1 MTKYDEERK
10 KELERQSAEDE
21 RLAQQA
27 LEEANKAQAQ
37 ANAVEVGAVSS
48 VATNVITGS
57 PAQTQQPEAP
67 TDSAQQP
74 QPPQPSA
81 TPDQSS
87 MTPEEI
93 QRIVS
98 GTQAQDNAQPSA
110 TSAGAGN
117 NTTDADILQATKAA
131 NADRERMF
139 SDIINDYYNQR
150 KTEEEDMRRQEQAN
164 MYSSMATGATQLAA
178 GIINMYGVGEL
189 NASPQQYNNP
199 MADWMKKADADMKA
213 NRERRRGMADTMQR
227 LKMQEAELKSANR
240 LEEIRLQHS
249 LRKEQEAREL
259 REQERKDRLDQQQWQ
274 RGITEKNM
282 EMSRQAQERADKAQE
297 RADRQT
303 DATIAQR
310 WSQINDSRK
319 ATVAAMME
327 AGYVPD
333 KNSPSGY
340 RYDPQEAKKWAG
352 STLTTKKTSG
362 NGKGDKD
369 KPIRI
374 QLLASGNLPAETIEA
389 ENEEA
394 LKNTILSNI
403 DAVTDLMDS
412 QKMEIIQLMENE
424 NIDADKKANLLKR
437 YLVSSGQLRS
447 LFRSGEAQQ
456 SSFTGAEMSPDA
468 FLDALNNK

>member
-27 LEEANKAQAQ
+27 LEDANKAQAQ
-37 ANAVEVGAVSS
+37 ANAAEAGAASS
-48 VATNVITGS
+48 VATNAITGS
-57 PAQTQQPEAP
+57 PAQTQQPEALN
-67 TDSAQQP
+67 DSTQQP
-74 QPPQPSA
+74 QQQGA

-98 GTQAQDNAQPSA
+98 GTQQQENQNPPA
-110 TSAGAGN
+110 TAATGAGAT
-117 NTTDADILQATKAA
+117 TTDANILQATKAA

-213 NRERRRGMADTMQR
+213 NRERRRSMADTMQR

-310 WSQINDSRK
+310 WAQLSDSRK
-319 ATVAAMME
+319 ATAAAMME

-362 NGKGDKD
+362 NGNGDKG

-468 FLDALNNK
+468 FIDALNN